1 MRKREEKYIV
11 KNGNDGLDVDVD
23 DDNADDDP
31 GNGKEVTE
39 KAHPV
44 ETISTYDE
52 ERERLLAMHK
62 VESQKFD
69 RMTNEM
75 KLIAD
80 SHIFNDRMAACAA
93 VLDNHRA
100 AIKKV
105 C

>member
-23 DDNADDDP
+23 DDNAYDDP
-31 GNGKEVTE
+31 GNANEVTE
-39 KAHPV
+39 KANPV

-62 VESQKFD
+62 VESQNFD

-80 SHIFNDRMAACAA
+80 SHIFNDRMAAAA